1 VLLRIRSWS
10 RWLAAA
16 WLVGQIA
23 MVAMTV
29 GAIEALPA
37 RTTLSGHCECPGNPE
52 TATCPMHG
60 KRAPK
65 SHHGDC
71 AMRQSSMPPLALLS
85 TSTNFPIVPRVSTL
99 EPAPA
104 TSPVQVISLGVRDR
118 STRPE
123 APPPR
128 G

>member
-1 VLLRIRSWS
+1 MLRIRSCA

-23 MVAMTV
+23 MVAMTA

-37 RTTLSGHCECPGNPE
+37 RSTLSGHCECPGHPL

-60 KRAPK
+60 KKAPM
-65 SHHGDC
+65 SHHRDC
-71 AMRQSSMPPLALLS
+71 AIRQTATPPVALLS
-85 TSTNFPIVPRVSTL
+85 ASTNFPLVPRVQMF
-99 EPAPA
+99 EPSRTTA
-104 TSPVQVISLGVRDR
+104 PVQILSLGVRDR

>member
-1 VLLRIRSWS
+1 MLRIRSCA

-23 MVAMTV
+23 MVAITA

-37 RTTLSGHCECPGNPE
+37 RSTVPGHCECPGNPE

-60 KRAPK
+60 KKAPK
-65 SHHGDC
+65 SPHHDC
-71 AMRQSSMPPLALLS
+71 AIRQTSTPPVALLS
-85 TSTNFPIVPRVSTL
+85 ASTNFPIVPRVRTF
-99 EPAPA
+99 EPARA
-104 TSPVQVISLGVRDR
+104 TSPVQILALGVRDR
-118 STRPE
+118 SIRPE